1 MRGPAWSAA
10 NASRARKASAAAM
23 PENST
28 HAAPA
33 SAFSVLRE
41 SSALR
46 AATDGGV
53 TATMRTSSR
62 LRSRAAKSAFSAAPE
77 SHRWAP
83 TARIASSRRKKSSRD
98 TRLGGFAG
106 DEEQPVEHDIF
117 VECVR
122 QGKVWRDFM
131 RGPAGK
137 DDAPGL
143 AAMFLHAL
151 RHARDRAH
159 ACVDGPGGDRIGG
172 GHGKIGKCA
181 FG

>member
-1 MRGPAWSAA
+1 MFF
-10 NASRARKASAAAM
+10 ASMEERK
-23 PENST
+23 
-28 HAAPA
+28 
-33 SAFSVLRE
+33 R
-41 SSALR
+41 R
-46 AATDGGV
+46 AASSVEETPSEM
-53 TATMRTSSR
+53 ATMRTSSR

-131 RGPAGK
+131 RGPA
-137 DDAPGL
+137 
-143 AAMFLHAL
+143 
-151 RHARDRAH
+151 
-159 ACVDGPGGDRIGG
+159 
-172 GHGKIGKCA
+172 
-181 FG
+181 